1 MVYYAL
7 VAAVLVSILKTNYGY
22 TSNKDPIFMGFV
34 FGLLFGDM
42 MQCLLLACGVQSLYM
57 GVIAPGGNTPADQV
71 LAAGV
76 AVPVAFTSG
85 IGLDAA
91 IVLAVPIG
99 LIGAQLTN
107 IRYILNGFL
116 VEPCDK
122 AFENLQFG
130 KYTFLTMV
138 FPFFIT
144 LALYGTV
151 VFGAVY
157 FGSSA
162 VEAVFEV
169 IPQWVLNGLSCAGGI
184 LPATGFAVT
193 IMVIG
198 QKKLIPFFIIG
209 YFVVKFFGLG
219 TLPVGIFAV
228 CMALLISFGFDREEA

>member
-1 MVYYAL
+1 MFYYAL
-7 VAAVLVSILKTNYGY
+7 VAGVLVAVFKTCPGY
-22 TSNKDPIFMGFV
+22 TTPRSALAASFV
-34 FGLLFGDM
+34 FGIFYGDM
-42 MQCLLLACGVQSLYM
+42 MQCLLLGCGVQSLYM
-57 GVIAPGGNTPADQV
+57 GVIGPGGNVPADQV

-85 IGLDAA
+85 IGLDVA
-91 IVLAVPIG
+91 IALAVPIG

-107 IRYILNGFL
+107 IRYIINGFL
-116 VEPCDK
+116 VDPCDN

-130 KYTFLTMV
+130 KYTLLAIV
-138 FPFFIT
+138 IPYFIS

-151 VFGAVY
+151 TFCAVY
-157 FGSSA
+157 FGSTA
-162 VEAVFEV
+162 VESIFEV

-228 CMALLISFGFDREEA
+228 CIALLISFGFEREDA

>member
-22 TSNKDPIFMGFV
+22 TTNKDPIFMGFV
-34 FGLLFGDM
+34 FGLFFGDM

-57 GVIAPGGNTPADQV
+57 GVIAPGGNVPADQV

-76 AVPVAFTSG
+76 AIPVAFTSG

-99 LIGAQLTN
+99 LIGAQVQNLK
-107 IRYILNGFL
+107 YIINGFL
-116 VEPCDK
+116 VDPCDK

-151 VFGAVY
+151 TFGAVY

-209 YFVVKFFGLG
+209 YFIVKFFGLG
-219 TLPVGIFAV
+219 TLPIGIFAA
-228 CMALLISFGFDREEA
+228 CIALLISFGFEREEA